1 MIVHPAD
8 RPKAV
13 VWDVTYACPLR
24 CVHCYSESGRRPTRQ
39 LDLDGMIDVADGII
53 AMGVELVSLAGGEP
67 LTVKG
72 IFEVAQ
78 RFHDAGVVVA
88 MSTSG
93 WPFHEGLLAD
103 LARVCRLL
111 SVSVDGATPDV
122 HDRIRGRQGSFE
134 RAMNTLTTLDRA
146 RAEGGDSVPFG
157 IDCTVTRGGFGQL
170 DDFCTVLA
178 PRFPRLRSISF
189 GAVIPTGLASR
200 VGFAEHELLT
210 DDQMAEF
217 GSAAFAARLRA
228 LAPAS
233 VRIDVSDY
241 LDFRMSPDRIAQGP
255 VFEVMFIEPD
265 GEVRGMPVYEGT
277 VGNIRTEPGDV
288 LWRRCTARRG
298 DPFVTRTLSEVRTVQ
313 DWAAAVRRIDR
324 HFGTDQ
330 VRSRIDRRPEFSV
343 LASH

>member
-1 MIVHPAD
+1 MTVHTAD
-8 RPKAV
+8 MPKAV

-24 CVHCYSESGRRPTRQ
+24 CEHCYSESGRRSTRQ
-39 LDLDGMIDVADGII
+39 LGLDGMFEVADAII
-53 AMGVELVSLAGGEP
+53 AMGVELVSFAGGEP

-78 RFHDAGVVVA
+78 RFRDAGVLVA
-88 MSTSG
+88 VSTSG
-93 WPFHEGLLAD
+93 WPFHQGMIAD

-111 SVSVDGATPDV
+111 SVSVDGATPEV

-134 RAMNTLTTLDRA
+134 RAMSTLTMVDEA
-146 RAEGGDSVPFG
+146 RADGGDSVPFG
-157 IDCTVTRGGFGQL
+157 IDCTVTRGSFDQL
-170 DDFCTVLA
+170 EDFCTEIA

-210 DDQMAEF
+210 DAQMAEF
-217 GSAAFAARLRA
+217 GSTAFAAKLQA
-228 LAPAS
+228 LAPES
-233 VRIDVSDY
+233 VHIEVSDY
-241 LDFRMSPDRIAQGP
+241 LDFRMSPDRVARGP

-288 LWRRCTARRG
+288 LWRRCAARRG
-298 DPFVTRTLSEVRTVQ
+298 DPFVTRTLSQVRTVT
-313 DWAAAVRRIDR
+313 DWAAAVRRIDY

-330 VRSRIDRRPEFSV
+330 VRSRIDRRPEFAVS
-343 LASH
+343 ASH